1 MKEMKPLAH
10 WFAHFKVLLVFAAHI
25 LTAIAVFCTVA
36 VGAWA
41 LHVVRHWLADAGL
54 DSYIL
59 TGMHFL
65 EMLLFACDL
74 LATGLWAIVSTKSAI
89 VEILEK

>member
-1 MKEMKPLAH
+1 MKN
-10 WFAHFKVLLVFAAHI
+10 WFAHFKVLLIFAAHI
-25 LTAIAVFCTVA
+25 LTAVAGFCIVA
-36 VGAWA
+36 TGAYA
-41 LHVVRHWLADAGL
+41 LHVVRHWLSDAGL

-59 TGMHFL
+59 TGMHWL

-74 LATGLWAIVSTKSAI
+74 LATGLWAIMSTKSAI